1 MIKRAF
7 TITVFISASFLNSYA
22 QLDDT
27 SKGKT
32 AVTASDY
39 IGTYGSDEYFCA
51 GGPCRDVCVFEI
63 DKTPNKYYCRW
74 YVNGDLLETDQ
85 ATLFAD
91 PKFTYDINING
102 SYKVIEAKIYTSA
115 WVYLEVHKWYVNLV
129 DVNLNLVGKTS
140 VCQGDVETYSVTPP
154 YGITQFLWE
163 IPAGWSGTSN
173 SETISLVIGSSP
185 GDILCRTVIPNNP
198 NCWVGDGLTVSVN
211 NLPAQPGTIT
221 GSTSVCQGSSQ
232 TYSIGAVSG
241 ATSYTWTL
249 PSGWSGNSSSRS
261 ITTIPGSNGGTISV
275 TANNSCGSSSPRTL
289 SVSVTAI
296 PAQPGTITGSTSVC
310 QGSSQ
315 TYSIEAVSGA
325 TSYTWT
331 LPSGWSGN
339 SSSRSITTIPGSNG
353 GTISVTANNSCGAST
368 PRTLNVSVI
377 SIPSQPGSISG
388 ETNVT
393 PGQSYTYSI
402 GAVSGATSYS
412 WTIPSGWSGS
422 STTTSITI
430 VADAHGGDISV
441 TANNNCGSSSPR
453 TLVVSTC
460 DPPAQPG
467 SITGSTSVC
476 QGSSQT
482 YSIEAVSGATS
493 YTWTLPSGWSGSST
507 TTSITTTA
515 GASGGTISV
524 TANSS
529 CGASTP
535 RTLSV
540 SVISIPSQPGS
551 ISGETNVTP
560 GQSYTYSIGAVS
572 GATSYSWTIPSGW
585 SGSSTTTSITVV
597 ANAHGG
603 DVSVTANNNCGSS
616 SPRTLA
622 VSTCEPPA
630 QPGSITGSTSVCQG
644 SSQTYSIE
652 AVSGAT
658 SYTWTLPSGWSGSS
672 TTTSITAT
680 AGASGGT
687 ISVTANSSC
696 GTSTSRTLSV
706 SVTTIP
712 SQPGAISGETNVTIG
727 QSYTYSIGA
736 VSGATSYSWTI
747 PYGWSGGT
755 STTNSITVTAGANGG
770 DISVTANNNCG
781 SSTPRMLT
789 VASACNPPAQ
799 PGTIS
804 GEINVTP
811 GQSYNYRIETVLGAT
826 SYSWTIPSGWSGS
839 STTNSITVTAGA
851 NGGDISVI
859 ANNNCGSSSPSILN
873 VNLIIDCTVP
883 EITIKWDD
891 VLICSN
897 IDNIFLSYQ
906 WFNGTIPIPG
916 ANEQYYV
923 TSKQPGIYKVETID
937 RNGCRE
943 MSNEIT
949 VTGSKSLTVY
959 PNPAKS
965 SFTVS
970 IIDQPVGKVNLR
982 IINSTGMKIMDIETE
997 KADIEFL
1004 KEIPADDLEEGF
1016 YIVQV
1021 IIDQTYLY
1029 NSKILVI
1036 K

>member
-1 MIKRAF
+1 MRFTSFKMIKRAF

-115 WVYLEVHKWYVNLV
+115 WVYLEVHKWYVNLE

-232 TYSIGAVSG
+232 TYSI
-241 ATSYTWTL
+241 
-249 PSGWSGNSSSRS
+249 
-261 ITTIPGSNGGTISV
+261 
-275 TANNSCGSSSPRTL
+275 
-289 SVSVTAI
+289 
-296 PAQPGTITGSTSVC
+296 
-310 QGSSQ
+310 
-315 TYSIEAVSGA
+315 
-325 TSYTWT
+325 
-331 LPSGWSGN
+331 
-339 SSSRSITTIPGSNG
+339 
-353 GTISVTANNSCGAST
+353 
-368 PRTLNVSVI
+368 
-377 SIPSQPGSISG
+377 
-388 ETNVT
+388 
-393 PGQSYTYSI
+393 
-402 GAVSGATSYS
+402 
-412 WTIPSGWSGS
+412 
-422 STTTSITI
+422 
-430 VADAHGGDISV
+430 
-441 TANNNCGSSSPR
+441 
-453 TLVVSTC
+453 
-460 DPPAQPG
+460 
-467 SITGSTSVC
+467 
-476 QGSSQT
+476 
-482 YSIEAVSGATS
+482 EAVSGATS

-507 TTSITTTA
+507 TTSITT
-515 GASGGTISV
+515 
-524 TANSS
+524 
-529 CGASTP
+529 
-535 RTLSV
+535 
-540 SVISIPSQPGS
+540 
-551 ISGETNVTP
+551 
-560 GQSYTYSIGAVS
+560 
-572 GATSYSWTIPSGW
+572 
-585 SGSSTTTSITVV
+585 
-597 ANAHGG
+597 
-603 DVSVTANNNCGSS
+603 
-616 SPRTLA
+616 
-622 VSTCEPPA
+622 
-630 QPGSITGSTSVCQG
+630 
-644 SSQTYSIE
+644 
-652 AVSGAT
+652 
-658 SYTWTLPSGWSGSS
+658 
-672 TTTSITAT
+672 T

-811 GQSYNYRIETVLGAT
+811 GQSYNYRIETVSGAT

-997 KADIEFL
+997 KADIKFL
-1004 KEIPADDLEEGF
+1004 KEIPSDDLEEGF

-1029 NSKILVI
+1029 NSKILII